1 MELKKIRA
9 RYTTARRGH
18 KLLKDKRDELM
29 KKFLEVVREDKVLRE
44 RVEAALAQFR
54 GQLRHCKCHR
64 QSPMLKEAL
73 ILPKKEGR
81 LDVTYKNVMSVTV
94 PCFRWICWVPAAL
107 TAQLWHGVHV
117 R

>member
-1 MELKKIRA
+1 MAQLQVNPTRMELKKIQA

-54 GQLRHCKCHR
+54 YCKRHR
-64 QSPMLKEAL
+64 QSLDAQGSAHPSQKGGQA
-73 ILPKKEGR
+73 GR
-81 LDVTYKNVMSVTV
+81 DL
-94 PCFRWICWVPAAL
+94 
-107 TAQLWHGVHV
+107 
-117 R
+117 